1 MRGGRGPLVEDRF
14 QHTGGTGLDV
24 AHVGAAPLG
33 VVQVLQALVEF
44 CQVPAALFG
53 DVAVV
58 SGVDDLPAAREQRR
72 VAVVAAVAELV
83 AQGVSWLQLKRVVRR
98 CPDPFPA
105 RRKEQAPVNEQQ
117 RRHLQQVR
125 GHDPFSRRSAVGGGV
140 VGVVLLVVGRAP
152 RRPRSVVPVVVKRLL
167 LSSSS
172 TQAHRARAGQLR
184 HGAGTAVGVS
194 FWRRKTAG
202 NGVSEPF

>member
-1 MRGGRGPLVEDRF
+1 
-14 QHTGGTGLDV
+14 
-24 AHVGAAPLG
+24 
-33 VVQVLQALVEF
+33 
-44 CQVPAALFG
+44 
-53 DVAVV
+53 
-58 SGVDDLPAAREQRR
+58 
-72 VAVVAAVAELV
+72 
-83 AQGVSWLQLKRVVRR
+83 
-98 CPDPFPA
+98 
-105 RRKEQAPVNEQQ
+105 
-117 RRHLQQVR
+117 
-125 GHDPFSRRSAVGGGV
+125 VGGGV